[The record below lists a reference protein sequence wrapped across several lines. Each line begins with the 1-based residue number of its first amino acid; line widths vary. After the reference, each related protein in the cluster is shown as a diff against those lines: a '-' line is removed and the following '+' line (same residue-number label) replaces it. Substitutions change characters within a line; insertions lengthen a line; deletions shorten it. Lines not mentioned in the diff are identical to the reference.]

1 MHARMTRVLLLLL
14 LLAALLLV
22 PASLLLPQASAA
34 ACERSGSGP
43 IVSTGPLGERVGA
56 ILHEACLLVA
66 YVVNGECQLLL
77 GRDCI

>member
-1 MHARMTRVLLLLL
+1 MNVRVLLLA
-14 LLAALLLV
+14 AALLV
-22 PASLLLPQASAA
+22 PVSLLLPQASA

-43 IVSTGPLGERVGA
+43 IVPTGPLAERVGA
-56 ILHEACLLVA
+56 IAHESCLLVA